1 MASKSLGTLTID
13 LIAKTAGFT
22 QGMDRA
28 SRNAKSNAD
37 QIWKSIERVRLA
49 TITLGAAAA
58 TALGAWVNSM
68 SKTMDSAVKMADQIG
83 TTTEALTG
91 LRYAAQQMS
100 NVSDQTLD
108 MSLRR
113 MTRRIAEAAAGSGAA
128 KTALEDLGL
137 SAKELVSLSVDEQ
150 FLRISDAMSQAGDQ
164 GSRLRNTMAIFDTE
178 GVPLIT
184 TLAQGR
190 EEIQKYVAE
199 AERFGIV
206 ISEDAARAA
215 SDFQS
220 NLTRLNAMISGVG
233 ITLGN
238 QLMPVLNDFIQGAID
253 ASSETDGI
261 LTSAQGLARD
271 QALPEWMN
279 ITGRGFAIVADAA
292 VFLAKTV
299 GVIGGAFRS
308 ALADAE
314 VAVLGMQ
321 KLQIWNWFSDD
332 ASQQLENALRNR
344 NETVSKFNDSLK
356 DIMEYDGAA
365 FMRSWDQA
373 WGKAQF
379 KRDFVGPM
387 QPTTLAPISVS
398 PSEGGDGSGGKSST
412 GSRIDEGERY
422 IESLKRQMEQVQQ
435 LTELETLRARMAE
448 GQLSF
453 ATKAQED
460 QALAYAQTIDFIREQ
475 EEAYKSLEETNR
487 AAERIFESLKTEE
500 EAIRESY
507 ERRRGIILESTI
519 ATAEEKAEALRRLE
533 EETNESLLEINGSY
547 WERYLAAAEES
558 LTSFDELA
566 GNVVE
571 NFSRQFGDAFESM
584 VFDAESLGDAVGGMA
599 EGMARSVINALGQMA
614 AQWLAYQVVQM
625 LVGRTTQAGAAA
637 AMTANATA
645 TSLQAGLAAFASTAA
660 IPIVGPVAAPAA
672 MAAALA
678 ATSPMVAAI
687 SSVSLAGMAHDGID
701 SVPQTGTWLLEK
713 GERVTTAETSAK
725 LDATLDRINADMRG
739 SGAGQAPIINLIEN
753 RDRAGEVET
762 RDRDDGTQ
770 EADIFVA
777 DIFGDGKRSR
787 ALQQAFGLV
796 RVGR

>member
-1 MASKSLGTLTID
+1 MATRALGTLTID
-13 LIAKTAGFT
+13 LIARTSGFT

-28 SRNAKSNAD
+28 RRNAKSNAD

-49 TITLGAAAA
+49 TITLGPAAAA
-58 TALGAWVNSM
+58 TLGAWVNSM

-128 KTALEDLGL
+128 KNALEDLGL

-220 NLTRLNAMISGVG
+220 NLTRLNAMVSGVG

-238 QLMPVLNDFIQGAID
+238 QLMPVLNDFIQGAIE

-279 ITGRGFAIVADAA
+279 ITGRGFAIVADVA

-314 VAVLGMQ
+314 VAVRGIQ
-321 KLQIWNWFSDD
+321 KLQMWNWFSDD

-344 NETVSKFNDSLK
+344 NETVSKFNDSLR
-356 DIMEYDGAA
+356 DLMEYDGAA
-365 FMRSWDQA
+365 FMRAWDEA
-373 WGKAQF
+373 WGRAQF

-387 QPTTLAPISVS
+387 QPTTLAPIPVS
-398 PSEGGDGSGGKSST
+398 PSGGGFSGGGSAT
-412 GSRIDEGERY
+412 GTRIDEGERY

-507 ERRRGIILESTI
+507 ERRREIILESTI

-547 WERYLAAAEES
+547 WERYLEAAEEN
-558 LTSFDELA
+558 LTNFDELA
-566 GNVVE
+566 GDVIE
-571 NFSRQFGDAFESM
+571 NFSRQFGNAFERM
-584 VFDAESLGDAVGGMA
+584 VFDAESLGDAARGMA
-599 EGMARSVINALGQMA
+599 ESMARSVINALGQMA
-614 AQWLAYQVVQM
+614 AQWLAYQAVQL
-625 LVGRTTQAGAAA
+625 LVGKTTQASAASS
-637 AMTANATA
+637 MTANAMA

-660 IPIVGPVAAPAA
+660 IPIVGPLLAPAA
-672 MAAALA
+672 MGAALA
-678 ATSPMVAAI
+678 VTTPLATA
-687 SSVSLAGMAHDGID
+687 VSLTALSGMAHDGID
-701 SVPQTGTWLLEK
+701 SVPEDGTWLLQK

-725 LDATLDRINADMRG
+725 LDATLERINSDMRSSRTG
-739 SGAGQAPIINLIEN
+739 NGTVVNVIEDPRRAGQ
-753 RDRAGEVET
+753 VET
-762 RDRDDGTQ
+762 RYEDDREIIDVV
-770 EADIFVA
+770 VA
-777 DIFGDGKRSR
+777 DIHGDGRAAR
-787 ALQQAFGLV
+787 ALEATYGL
-796 RVGR
+796 RRQGR